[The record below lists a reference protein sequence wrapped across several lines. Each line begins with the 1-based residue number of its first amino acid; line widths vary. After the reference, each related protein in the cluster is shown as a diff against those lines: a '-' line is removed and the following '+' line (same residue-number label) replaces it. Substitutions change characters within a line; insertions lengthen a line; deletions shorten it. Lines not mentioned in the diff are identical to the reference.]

1 MKRPWVLPKKG
12 EVVFHPLLFA
22 LFPVL
27 SLYVKNVGKGFLR
40 EALVITAGVF
50 VFSILLWF
58 LVHLLVRDKQRAAIV
73 ASVFFVLFFSHGHAI
88 SVFRTVLEH
97 LHLQD
102 RAGFLVHGNAAGVGW
117 AVLWAILFVAASR
130 FAVRVR
136 SNLGVMTQLLNVVSL
151 ALVVMV
157 GVTFVRAGG
166 FERFLAPSLH
176 DAATRIG
183 EIVQDIGTRRVDK
196 DSPRA
201 FLPMVSAAPEWSG
214 LDDVWLEELPA
225 DNVGSSSLPDI
236 YYIIL
241 DMYIRPDYLAQIYS
255 YDSSEFLAFLADR
268 GFYIAGKS
276 RSNYPY
282 TTHSLASS
290 LNFMYLDE
298 IASQAASLTGH
309 GPSVAMINNSRLVH
323 YLRQQG
329 YTFVAFST
337 GYWFTEIQ
345 DADIYM
351 EPSVPGWNVSK
362 FQAGLINSTPLSLL
376 PIVRGSQDDIDRG
389 RVLYTLDHIPDAT
402 QLDSPTLVFAHI
414 PSPHDPYVFGPNGEP
429 VQSRSSYT
437 YDEYIE
443 AYRNQVAFL
452 NHRLQQLIDEILTQ
466 SPEPPVIILQGDHGA
481 CYGTEYD
488 VHIAQ
493 RTAILNAY
501 YFPDQNYAALYESI
515 TPVNTFRIVLNAY
528 FGADYER
535 LDDRSYYSES
545 ETPYLFRDVTA
556 QVRADD

>member
-1 MKRPWVLPKKG
+1 MKRPWALPKKG
-12 EVVFHPLLFA
+12 EIVFHPFLFA

-40 EALVITAGVF
+40 EALAITAGVF
-50 VFSILLWF
+50 VLSILLWLLAY
-58 LVHLLVRDKQRAAIV
+58 LVLRDKQRSAIV

-102 RAGFLVHGNAAGVGW
+102 RVGFLVHGNAAGVGW
-117 AVLWAILFVAASR
+117 AVLWAILLVAASR
-130 FAVRVR
+130 FAGRLR

-157 GVTFVRAGG
+157 GVTFLRAGG

-176 DAATRIG
+176 DAATRMG
-183 EIVQDIGTRRVDK
+183 ELVQDIDMRKVDR
-196 DSPRA
+196 DSHRT
-201 FLPMVSAAPEWSG
+201 FLPMVSAEPGWSG
-214 LDDVWLEELPA
+214 LEDAWLKGLPA
-225 DNVGSSSLPDI
+225 DSAASSSRPDI
-236 YYIIL
+236 YYVIL
-241 DMYIRPDYLAQIYS
+241 DMYIRPDYLKEIYS
-255 YDSSEFLAFLADR
+255 YDPSEFLAFLADR

-282 TTHSLASS
+282 TTHSMASS

-298 IASQAASLTGH
+298 IASQVDSLTDH

-337 GYWFTEIQ
+337 GFWFTEIKA
-345 DADIYM
+345 ADIYM
-351 EPSVPGWNVSK
+351 EPSLPGWNVSK

-376 PIVRGSQDDIDRG
+376 PIVRGTQDDMDRG
-389 RVLYTLDHIPDAT
+389 RVLYALDHIPDAT
-402 QLDSPTLVFAHI
+402 QIDSPTFVFAHI
-414 PSPHDPYVFGPNGEP
+414 SSPHDPYVFGPNGEP
-429 VQSRSSYT
+429 VQSKSSYT
-437 YDEYIE
+437 YGEYVE

-452 NHRLQQLIDEILTQ
+452 NHSLQQVIDEILTQ

-481 CYGTEYD
+481 CYGTKYD
-488 VHIAQ
+488 VHIAE

-515 TPVNTFRIVLNAY
+515 TPVNTFRVVLNAY
-528 FGADYER
+528 FGADYEL
-535 LDDRSYYSES
+535 LDDRSYYSRP
-545 ETPYLFRDVTA
+545 ETPYLFRDVTE
-556 QVRADD
+556 QVLVGD